1 MIEDVFASGNFG
13 RKDEQR
19 INQAKLITNKGKAN
33 VDESS
38 LLGQFV
44 ITMNEKARL
53 GFPISARFPV
63 LLPVGWL
70 YVGIRHILRI
80 LAGKRPKIHVNE
92 MISGANKRKVIYKEF
107 KLFEEE

>member
-1 MIEDVFASGNFG
+1 M
-13 RKDEQR
+13 
-19 INQAKLITNKGKAN
+19 ITNKGKAN